1 MIYAIGVDLGATN
14 IKTLAVGVEG
24 AVLLDRSDE
33 TDDGPEMRWAANLRD
48 AVTGIETAMGATAE
62 WVGVCSPGLIYPD
75 ERAVSWMVDRME
87 STVDFE
93 WREFLDRDHFVPVLN
108 DGQAALLGEV
118 WQGAAKGARN
128 VVALT
133 LGTGVGGAVLV
144 RGQPSQ
150 GSYRPGRASSAISGS
165 TRTDTPIYA
174 ICRAA
179 WTTCSAM
186 RPSPRRS
193 GGRFA
198 DTTELVRAYQAGDRA
213 AAELWLETIH
223 YLACGIASLI
233 NTVDPEIVVIGGG
246 IASAGESLFGPLDA
260 AMARVEWRPN
270 GYPGAHRAGAPRR
283 SRRRPRRR
291 LERHAPRTLYRQARE
306 WARLMFPQAPG
317 GTIRPLGFRA
327 KGAAPLLLRSI
338 RRACRRADEGV
349 FIGSAV
355 LGD

>member
-144 RGQPSQ
+144 EGNLLK
-150 GSYRPGRASSAISGS
+150 GHIGRAGQLGHIGVDAHGHADLCNMPGGLDDLLGNATVS
-165 TRTDTPIYA
+165 
-174 ICRAA
+174 
-179 WTTCSAM
+179 
-186 RPSPRRS
+186 RRS

-270 GYPGAHRAGAPRR
+270 GYRVPIAPARLGAHAGA
-283 SRRRPRRR
+283 
-291 LERHAPRTLYRQARE
+291 L
-306 WARLMFPQAPG
+306 
-317 GTIRPLGFRA
+317 
-327 KGAAPLLLRSI
+327 GAAWNAM
-338 RRACRRADEGV
+338 RREPY
-349 FIGSAV
+349 IGKPENGLA
-355 LGD
+355 